1 MSGRPAVFL
10 DRDGV
15 INEIVERDGRPGSPR
30 ALTELRLV
38 DDLQCVQRLRDAGFP
53 VFVITNQ
60 PDVARG
66 HVTLD
71 LLDAMLAEI
80 SRTVSID
87 DYRVCPHDEA
97 DACACRKPRPGMI
110 LDLARHWHVDL
121 IRSFVIGD
129 MWRDVEAARSAGCTP
144 VLISRPY
151 NEGVE
156 VPLKAQSLAAAID
169 MILSSVGAEG

>member
-1 MSGRPAVFL
+1 MSGRRAVFL

-15 INEIVERDGRPGSPR
+15 LNEVVERDGRPGSPR
-30 ALTELRLV
+30 VLTEFRLV
-38 DDLQCVQRLRDAGFP
+38 DDLQCVQRLKDAGFLL
-53 VFVITNQ
+53 FVITNQ
-60 PDVARG
+60 PDVTRG

-71 LLDAMLAEI
+71 LLDAMLTEI
-80 SRTVSID
+80 SRRVSID
-87 DYRVCPHDEA
+87 DYRTCPHDDA

-121 IRSFVIGD
+121 VHSFVIGD

-156 VPLKAQSLAAAID
+156 VTLKAQSLAAAVDI
-169 MILSSVGAEG
+169 ILTSVGAEG